1 MGGSPRILNNRIT
14 NNFQNSGF
22 SLGSGGGGILVNGG
36 SSLIIAGNTI
46 SNNITT
52 ASGGRNCTL
61 LDHGRRNSAKQQN
74 IQKYHSM
81 ATQGL
86 AGFDDLEAGLAAG
99 LICLGVAYASVLIF
113 GVPTVW
119 LLRRLE
125 RFDPI
130 HICVISAVE
139 GAMVLNVLAWTTGR
153 RFSTVLWTA
162 FVGAILGLITGVV
175 VAVAGRPA
183 RSPKSLA

>member
-1 MGGSPRILNNRIT
+1 MGTRNIWFGLLLAPW
-14 NNFQNSGF
+14 
-22 SLGSGGGGILVNGG
+22 
-36 SSLIIAGNTI
+36 
-46 SNNITT
+46 ITT
-52 ASGGRNCTL
+52 LALLLASYIYL
-61 LDHGRRNSAKQQN
+61 
-74 IQKYHSM
+74 M